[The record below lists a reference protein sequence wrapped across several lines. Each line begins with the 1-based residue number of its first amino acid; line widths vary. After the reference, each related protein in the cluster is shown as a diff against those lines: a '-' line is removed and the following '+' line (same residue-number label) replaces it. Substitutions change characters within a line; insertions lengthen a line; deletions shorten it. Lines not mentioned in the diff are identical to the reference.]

1 MSENIQRNRGRS
13 KNYKFDRGGNPTEFG
28 PFIGEVKNNVDN
40 VRSGR
45 LQVYIEQFGGDNP
58 EDESLWRTVNY
69 IPPFYGSIL
78 QNGTD
83 KGTGTFVGN
92 PQSYGMWFTPPDIGT
107 QVICFFVAGDPN
119 QGYYMGCIPD
129 PGITHMIPA
138 IGASKKFDTQNA
150 EQKEYFKN
158 AKQLPVTEINSEND
172 EIDNNP
178 QFFNQPKPVHSYLAG
193 VMLQQGVINDTERG
207 PITSNSQRESPS
219 AVFGISTPGRPVFQ
233 GGDNDKQIKK
243 TVENKDSKLE
253 SVKVVARRGGHSL
266 VMDDGDLEGLDNL
279 VRIRSSKGHQITM
292 SDDGNFFYI
301 LHANGQTWVELGAE
315 GTIDLFSTNS
325 VNVRSQGEINLHAD
339 KNINMYAGES
349 INIKSK
355 TVRINSVESLDLASK
370 TNISMYSESSIGV
383 TASGSLGIK
392 SQSGN
397 WDGGSSLALKGGT
410 INLNGP
416 GAGSASIPKPALLE
430 DIQLPDVA
438 WVEGKGWEEEKG
450 KLITIVSRAPT
461 HEPYPYHNRG
471 VEAKSTVTQ
480 FTASGGASGD
490 SSGFVGTPST
500 ASVIPPTP
508 TTVATAGLT
517 NLPVTQA
524 VTPAQILKQ
533 TAATTGIGSLNVPQV
548 TSLLSSAAA
557 GVGQAANAFSAL
569 KGIGQ
574 YGFSPLQL
582 EQLGL
587 IKPGTIRKYLGN
599 SNTLNAVLT
608 SPTIWTGKDGVS
620 NLGGILT
627 NSQLQTRLQQG
638 LMKDGLTAL
647 RKTGVLNGLETVPQ
661 LGSLLQSTAKYG
673 PENVKLWAAGQ
684 ANAFVQNQINKISK
698 NAQVAI
704 KVATSIVGAVFGG
717 SSARGPIAIAG
728 IVGTVNRLPVTNA
741 IAGVIGDKKVPVP
754 DYTVTSIDIRQ
765 QQREVRTEAFNKAIA
780 EGKSEREAAA
790 LGAAAGNNWGEAE
803 LAKFGT
809 GTGTAGST
817 TTAGTAGTTGRTNSL
832 QEFQQTFGTQTAQS
846 AGQSTF
852 LGTGSGLP
860 VSGAGS
866 NADAALAQT
875 RGTTNVN
882 YADSQ
887 FQSQAQIDAEIAQEA
902 KLAANKNALGR
913 QV

>member
-78 QNGTD
+78 QNGTN

-119 QGYYMGCIPD
+119 QGYYMGCVPD
-129 PGITHMIPA
+129 PGIAHMIPA

-158 AKQLPVTEINSEND
+158 ATQLPVTEINSEND

-266 VMDDGDLEGLDNL
+266 VMDDGNLEGLDNL

-370 TNISMYSESSIGV
+370 TNISMYSESTIGV

-392 SQSGN
+392 SDSGN
-397 WDGGSSLALKGGT
+397 WDGGSTLSLKGGK

-416 GAGSASIPKPALLE
+416 GAGGGSIPKPALLE
-430 DIQLPDVA
+430 DIELPDVA

-471 VEAKSTVTQ
+471 VEAKSTVTE

-500 ASVIPPTP
+500 ASVIPATP

-524 VTPAQILKQ
+524 VSPAQILKQ
-533 TAATTGIGSLNVPQV
+533 TAATTGIGS
-548 TSLLSSAAA
+548 
-557 GVGQAANAFSAL
+557 
-569 KGIGQ
+569 
-574 YGFSPLQL
+574 
-582 EQLGL
+582 
-587 IKPGTIRKYLGN
+587 
-599 SNTLNAVLT
+599 
-608 SPTIWTGKDGVS
+608 
-620 NLGGILT
+620 
-627 NSQLQTRLQQG
+627 
-638 LMKDGLTAL
+638 
-647 RKTGVLNGLETVPQ
+647 
-661 LGSLLQSTAKYG
+661 
-673 PENVKLWAAGQ
+673 
-684 ANAFVQNQINKISK
+684 
-698 NAQVAI
+698 
-704 KVATSIVGAVFGG
+704 
-717 SSARGPIAIAG
+717 
-728 IVGTVNRLPVTNA
+728 
-741 IAGVIGDKKVPVP
+741 
-754 DYTVTSIDIRQ
+754 
-765 QQREVRTEAFNKAIA
+765 
-780 EGKSEREAAA
+780 
-790 LGAAAGNNWGEAE
+790 
-803 LAKFGT
+803 
-809 GTGTAGST
+809 
-817 TTAGTAGTTGRTNSL
+817 
-832 QEFQQTFGTQTAQS
+832 
-846 AGQSTF
+846 
-852 LGTGSGLP
+852 
-860 VSGAGS
+860 
-866 NADAALAQT
+866 
-875 RGTTNVN
+875 
-882 YADSQ
+882 
-887 FQSQAQIDAEIAQEA
+887 
-902 KLAANKNALGR
+902 
-913 QV
+913 